1 MSTDFTL
8 RPVAATEV
16 DELLALIRELAS
28 FERLEHEVVAT
39 GPMLA
44 EALFGEARSVEALI
58 AREGSE
64 AVGFALWFHNFS
76 TFVGRRGLYLEDLYV
91 RPEYRGRGYGR
102 AMLLH
107 LARLAV
113 ERGCGRMEWAVLDW
127 NVRAEEFYRSLGAEA
142 KSEWTIFRLAGPALA
157 AAASSAD
164 PPAANS
170 RQTAGGDAT

>member
-1 MSTDFTL
+1 MTSEFTM
-8 RPVAATEV
+8 RPVTPAEV
-16 DELLALIRELAS
+16 PELLGLIRELAR

-39 GPMLA
+39 EPLLA
-44 EALFGEARSVEALI
+44 QALSGGSVEALV
-58 AREGSE
+58 AREGTL

-91 RPEYRGRGYGR
+91 RPEHRGRGYGR

-157 AAASSAD
+157 AAASSAG
-164 PPAANS
+164 PPAAN
-170 RQTAGGDAT
+170 